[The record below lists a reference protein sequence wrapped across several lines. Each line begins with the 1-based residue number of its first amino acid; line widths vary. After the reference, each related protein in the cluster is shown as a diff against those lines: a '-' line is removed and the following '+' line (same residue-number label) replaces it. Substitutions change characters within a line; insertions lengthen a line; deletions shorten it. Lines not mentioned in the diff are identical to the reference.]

1 LVPSLIFNFIFQE
14 KKIMNSEPYVPKES
28 ALVEVSPETNEL
40 VEKEMSGET
49 DDLKRETKALIDA
62 IKKRAQSEAQAAGN
76 LTRDTYLNAV
86 RRARASV
93 EQNKLVDP
101 ERIAYSMK
109 LIQMEAEK
117 NWESVVKEVATLG
130 DRLADAA
137 KAAWEALTAPRPRE

>member
-1 LVPSLIFNFIFQE
+1 
-14 KKIMNSEPYVPKES
+14 MNSEPIVPKES

-40 VEKEMSGET
+40 VEREMSGET
-49 DDLKRETKALIDA
+49 DALKQETKALIDA
-62 IKKRAQSEAQAAGN
+62 IKKRAQSEAQTAGN

-86 RRARASV
+86 RRARESV
-93 EQNKLVDP
+93 EQSKLVDP

-117 NWESVVKEVATLG
+117 NWESIIKEVATFG

-137 KAAWEALTAPRPRE
+137 KAAWEALTAPRDHSK